1 MAWEKK
7 NLHLIRFELL
17 ANELQNPKC
26 GRSASGA
33 DSPILIPNIYDVCA
47 TDAYICDCR
56 QVVVDLW

>member
-17 ANELQNPKC
+17 ANELQNNKC

-47 TDAYICDCR
+47 TDAYICD
-56 QVVVDLW
+56 